1 MSDEQDESDEQ
12 APAAEPTSPLGGER
26 LAGARREQQ
35 ISVLEVAKALHLD
48 ELKVRA
54 LERNDFE
61 MLGAP
66 VFAKGHLR
74 KYAQLVGVDPDDVF
88 ADYYQLTRSEPLP
101 PVIVGRQRVREELS
115 PGPWIA
121 VIIVIIVAAASYW
134 WFAVESESNSQTPE
148 PEPVEQGNLDAEP
161 VEETELIAT
170 VAPDN
175 EPVSDEA
182 DAVVEDSAPT
192 SVDTLPDGEIRLSL
206 SFSGD
211 CWAEI
216 SDATGRQLF
225 FDMGRSGRNIELT
238 GKPPFAVLFGNVE
251 NVSVRVA
258 GNDYPVA
265 AANSGSRTAR
275 LTIMG
280 Q

>member
-1 MSDEQDESDEQ
+1 MSDEQDKSDER
-12 APAAEPTSPLGGER
+12 APEPEPTGPLGGER
-26 LAGARREQQ
+26 LAEARREQQ
-35 ISVLEVAKALHLD
+35 ISVLEVAKELHLD
-48 ELKVRA
+48 EPKVRA
-54 LERNDFE
+54 LERNEFE
-61 MLGAP
+61 ILGAP

-88 ADYYQLTRSEPLP
+88 ADYYRLTRSEPLP
-101 PVIVGRQRVREELS
+101 PVVVGRQRVRQELS

-121 VIIVIIVAAASYW
+121 VIIVIVVAVASYW
-134 WFAVESESNSQTPE
+134 WFAVESETASQTPE
-148 PEPVEQGNLDAEP
+148 PAPVEQGNLDEEP
-161 VEETELIAT
+161 VEQTVMIAT
-170 VAPDN
+170 VAPDD
-175 EPVSDEA
+175 EPTIDASDP
-182 DAVVEDSAPT
+182 VVEESAPT
-192 SVDTLPDGEIRLSL
+192 PVETLPDGEIRLSL

-225 FDMGRSGRNIELT
+225 FDMGRSGINVDLT
-238 GKPPFAVLFGNVE
+238 GQPPFAVLFGNVE

>member
-1 MSDEQDESDEQ
+1 MSDEQDKSDEQ
-12 APAAEPTSPLGGER
+12 EAQTEPSGPKGGER
-26 LAGARREQQ
+26 LAEARREQQ
-35 ISVLEVAKALHLD
+35 ISVLEVAKELHLD
-48 ELKVRA
+48 EPKVRA

-61 MLGAP
+61 LLGAP

-101 PVIVGRQRVREELS
+101 PVVVGRQRVRREPS

-121 VIIVIIVAAASYW
+121 VIIVIIVAAISYW
-134 WFAVESESNSQTPE
+134 WFAVDSESNSQSPQPE
-148 PEPVEQGNLDAEP
+148 SVEQGNLDTEP
-161 VEETELIAT
+161 VEQTVLIAT
-170 VAPDN
+170 VAP
-175 EPVSDEA
+175 A
-182 DAVVEDSAPT
+182 DPPINDQADPEIAESAPT
-192 SVDTLPDGEIRLSL
+192 PVDALPDGEIRLSL

-225 FDMGRSGRNIELT
+225 FDMGRSGSNVELT
-238 GKPPFAVLFGNVE
+238 GQPPFAVLFGNVE

>member
-1 MSDEQDESDEQ
+1 
-12 APAAEPTSPLGGER
+12 
-26 LAGARREQQ
+26 
-35 ISVLEVAKALHLD
+35 
-48 ELKVRA
+48 
-54 LERNDFE
+54 
-61 MLGAP
+61 
-66 VFAKGHLR
+66 LR

-101 PVIVGRQRVREELS
+101 PVIVGRQKVRQELS

-121 VIIVIIVAAASYW
+121 VIIVIIVAVASYW
-134 WFAVESESNSQTPE
+134 WFAVESESISQTPE

-161 VEETELIAT
+161 VEQTVMIAT
-170 VAPDN
+170 VAPDD
-175 EPVSDEA
+175 EPSIDASDP
-182 DAVVEDSAPT
+182 VVEESAPT
-192 SVDTLPDGEIRLSL
+192 PADTLPDGEIRLSL

-225 FDMGRSGRNIELT
+225 FDMGRSGRNVELT
-238 GKPPFAVLFGNVE
+238 GEPPFAVLFGNVE